1 MGTGH
6 NRYIA
11 AEIGIGRRA
20 RIFAA
25 HSDPN
30 RLRIVELLA
39 ERGEMSGSELAE
51 GLGISLVLY
60 SHQWK
65 TLVEAGLIK
74 RRKQGQTGY
83 CSLDRDL
90 LRECAGSLIR

>member
-1 MGTGH
+1 
-6 NRYIA
+6 
-11 AEIGIGRRA
+11 
-20 RIFAA
+20 
-25 HSDPN
+25 
-30 RLRIVELLA
+30 
-39 ERGEMSGSELAE
+39 MSGSELAE

-90 LRECAGSLIR
+90 LRECAGSPIR